1 MTEPEE
7 LLFTDSSDW
16 AWGAH
21 VGMEHMTSAAFSRAD
36 AAQHI
41 TFKELKAVECALQVL
56 GPLITVKSLA
66 VFSDSSTTVAILQ
79 KLYTKSPRLRGLL
92 GRIIALTK
100 AYGLSL

>member
-1 MTEPEE
+1 M
-7 LLFTDSSDW
+7 LFTDSSDW

-21 VGMEHMTSAAFSRAD
+21 LGLLQHSSGAFSHAD
-36 AAQHI
+36 AVQHS

-66 VFSDSSTTVAILQ
+66 LFSDSSTTVAILQ

-92 GRIIALTK
+92 GRITALTK
-100 AYGLSL
+100 AYGL